1 MELRIKNMVCP
12 RCISAVEQALRESGL
27 KPESVELGR
36 VTLNESPDD
45 NQLRVL
51 DSKLE
56 SIGFERLEGTQPKLV
71 LDIKNLLSDYLTE
84 IEKGNEMPKKSEYL
98 SESLYKNY
106 SYLST
111 LFTQFEHLPIEK
123 FWVRLKIERAKEL
136 LEEPQNTISQ
146 IAFRLGYSSSQYF
159 SNQFN
164 SITGIPPSQWRSQN
178 NKRSGRQDI

>member
-1 MELRIKNMVCP
+1 MVCP

-36 VTLNESPDD
+36 VTLNESPDN

-51 DSKLE
+51 DGKLE

-98 SESLYKNY
+98 SDRLYKNY

-111 LFTQFEHLPIEK
+111 LFTQE
-123 FWVRLKIERAKEL
+123 
-136 LEEPQNTISQ
+136 N
-146 IAFRLGYSSSQYF
+146 
-159 SNQFN
+159 
-164 SITGIPPSQWRSQN
+164 
-178 NKRSGRQDI
+178 

>member
-1 MELRIKNMVCP
+1 MVCP
-12 RCISAVEQALRESGL
+12 RCISAVELVLRETGL
-27 KPESVELGR
+27 KPISVDLGR
-36 VTLNESPDD
+36 VTLNENPDD
-45 NQLRVL
+45 NQLNVL
-51 DSKLE
+51 DRKLK

-98 SESLYKNY
+98 SDRLYKNY

-111 LFTQFEHLPIEK
+111 LFTQFEHIPIEK
-123 FWVRLKIERAKEL
+123 FWVRLRIERAKEL
-136 LEEPQNTISQ
+136 LEEPKNTISQ

-164 SITGIPPSQWRSQN
+164 SITGSPPSQWRNQK
-178 NKRSGRQDI
+178 NKRSGRQNI